1 MEIMRH
7 RKHQVLKGNR
17 GVRGGG
23 GRLVEAEEEAGRV
36 RAEGENGDVSVW
48 TAAA

>member
-1 MEIMRH
+1 MEIMWH
-7 RKHQVLKGNR
+7 CKHQVLKGK
-17 GVRGGG
+17 GGG
-23 GRLVEAEEEAGRV
+23 GGAEVEEEAGRV